1 MSTPL
6 YLGLDFG
13 TSGARACVIADLGD
27 ERTEIEEFARLE
39 FGELAESELAGG
51 WRQVLFDLIADLPL
65 GLRKRLAAIAISGTS
80 GTVLACDGA
89 LNPLHPPLLYND
101 ARATEESARLAEI
114 AGETHPVATAT
125 SGLAKAIWLHSRLTA
140 QPDLKLLHQADWL
153 AGLLTGGSGVSD
165 VHNALK
171 MGFDPATLAWPQ
183 WMADVIPRATL
194 PTVLL
199 PGATIGPILRAQ
211 ARALSLSTECLVRTG
226 TTDSIAAF
234 LAAGARQPGDAV
246 TSLGTTLAL
255 KLISEQRVDDARFG
269 VYSHWYGRYW
279 LAGGASNAGG
289 GVLRQYFSSTELTE
303 LSARIEPEQPSGLDY
318 YPLPRPGERFPINDP
333 NLPPRLEPVPEDR
346 VTFLHGLLDG
356 LAHIEA
362 RGYAKLEELG
372 ASPVRQVLS
381 SGGGAIN
388 DTYTRIR
395 AQRLGMPTMNATMQ
409 EAAYGSALLAAR
421 GTALFPMVP

>member
-1 MSTPL
+1 MAYPL

-27 ERTEIEEFARLE
+27 DRIEIEEFARLD
-39 FGELAESELAGG
+39 FGTLTETELTSG
-51 WRQVLFDLIADLPL
+51 WRQVLLDLVSGLPL
-65 GLRKRLAAIAISGTS
+65 GLRKRLTAIAIDGTS

-89 LNPLHPPLLYND
+89 LDPLHPPLLYND
-101 ARATEESARLAEI
+101 ARATEESARLADI
-114 AGETHPVATAT
+114 AGATHPVATAT
-125 SGLAKAIWLHSRLTA
+125 SSLAKALWLLSRLTA

-153 AGLLTGGSGVSD
+153 ACLLTGGPGVSD

-199 PGATIGPILRAQ
+199 PGATIGPVLRAQ
-211 ARALSLSTECLVRTG
+211 ARALSLPTECLVRTG

-246 TSLGTTLAL
+246 SSLGTTLAL
-255 KLISEQRVDDARFG
+255 KLVSEQRVDDARYG
-269 VYSHWYGRYW
+269 VYSHWYGHYW

-289 GVLRQYFSSTELTE
+289 GVLRQYFSSAELTE
-303 LSARIEPEQPSGLDY
+303 LSARIDTAHPSGLDY

-333 NLPPRLEPVPEDR
+333 SLEPRLTPVPEDR
-346 VTFLHGLLDG
+346 VAFLHGLLDG
-356 LAHIEA
+356 LARIEA
-362 RGYAKLEELG
+362 QGYEKLAELG
-372 ASPVRQVLS
+372 ASPVRRVFS
-381 SGGGAIN
+381 AGGGAIN

-395 AQRLGMPTMNATMQ
+395 AQCLGVPTLTAALQ
-409 EAAYGSALLAAR
+409 EAATGSALLAAR
-421 GTALFPMVP
+421 GTAVFPTDL